1 MTGQFDNIAKNVHKK
16 LQRIGIMGGTFD
28 PIHIAHLAIAEA
40 VRDEFN
46 LDLVL
51 FIPAANPPHKQGRKV
66 VPAYHRLMMVHLAT
80 YSNPYFHVSKQEMER
95 EGPSYSLLTL
105 QELHAK
111 YGDDKEYYFITG
123 SDTINE
129 LHTWY
134 HVDELLKKCHFV
146 GTTRPGAP
154 IDFTALQHEFGD
166 TANKRVHALNVP
178 ELAISSTDIRKR
190 VKLKKSIRYLVP
202 EPVAEYIE
210 KEGLYR

>member
-1 MTGQFDNIAKNVHKK
+1 MRRASASGRRSYIPICGSCDCSCFCSG
-16 LQRIGIMGGTFD
+16 IGSCSG
-28 PIHIAHLAIAEA
+28 P
-40 VRDEFN
+40 
-46 LDLVL
+46 
-51 FIPAANPPHKQGRKV
+51 KSS
-66 VPAYHRLMMVHLAT
+66 RLT